1 MKILIV
7 SDTHRRDDV
16 FLQVYNKEKPV
27 DLLIHAGDAEGSED
41 YFEALTDAP
50 MYYVAGNNDFFT
62 LAPFDETFQIAGRTV
77 FLTHGHHYYVSTSE
91 QKVAEEARARGA
103 SILIYGHTHRPVIRQ
118 DGDLLILN
126 PGSLA
131 YPRQIGRR
139 PSYIVAET
147 DEAGEIHPEIR
158 YL

>member
-7 SDTHRRDDV
+7 SDTHRKDDI
-16 FLQVYNKEKPV
+16 FAQVLKKESPV
-27 DLLIHAGDAEGSED
+27 DLIIHAGDAEGSED

-50 MYYVAGNNDFFT
+50 FYYVAGNNDFFSD
-62 LAPFDETFQIAGRTV
+62 APYDITFRVGSETV

-91 QKVAEEARARGA
+91 QRVVEEALARGA
-103 SILIYGHTHRPVIRQ
+103 SVLIYGHTHRPVLRQ
-118 DGDLLILN
+118 EEGLLIMN

-139 PSYIVAET
+139 PSYIVAKLS
-147 DEAGEIHPEIR
+147 DSGKLQPEIR

>member
-7 SDTHRRDDV
+7 SDTHRKDDI
-16 FLQVYNKEKPV
+16 FAQVLKKESPV
-27 DLLIHAGDAEGSED
+27 DLVIHAGDAEGSED

-50 MYYVAGNNDFFT
+50 FYYVAGNNDYFSD
-62 LAPFDETFQIAGRTV
+62 APFDITFWIGSESV

-91 QKVAEEARARGA
+91 QRVEEEARARGA
-103 SILIYGHTHRPVIRQ
+103 SVLIYGHTHRPVIRQ
-118 DGDLLILN
+118 EEGLLIMN

-131 YPRQIGRR
+131 YPRQPGRK
-139 PSYIVAET
+139 PSYIVAEA
-147 DEAGEIHPEIR
+147 DDKGRLQPEIR